1 MARAIAVDLV
11 EKHSNRLRATAAD
24 QPLHAENGVRPVLS
38 SWKEIA
44 GYLGKGVRTV
54 QRWERELGLP
64 VRRPKGHK
72 SRIIL
77 AYPEELKSWMP
88 RSSQWEA
95 SPYGN
100 VAVEPA
106 KNEAGPV
113 SGLAAD

>member
-1 MARAIAVDLV
+1 MAKALAVDFV
-11 EKHSNRLRATAAD
+11 EKHSIRPAVTAVAS
-24 QPLHAENGVRPVLS
+24 PSHSENGVRPVLS

-77 AYPEELKSWMP
+77 AYPEELKNWATPS
-88 RSSQWEA
+88 SSQWETTQ
-95 SPYGN
+95 YGDL
-100 VAVEPA
+100 AAAPA
-106 KNEAGPV
+106 KNGA
-113 SGLAAD
+113 SL